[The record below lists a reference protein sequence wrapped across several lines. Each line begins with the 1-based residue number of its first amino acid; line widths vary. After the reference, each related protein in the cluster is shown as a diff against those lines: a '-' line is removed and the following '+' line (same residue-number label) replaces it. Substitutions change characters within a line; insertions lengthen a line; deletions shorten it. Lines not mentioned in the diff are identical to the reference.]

1 MSDEPTSSDTGDAPG
16 GRPPGDKTAG
26 DGAPDRGNEPHEHGG
41 AITETLDEIPMGGL
55 PGPGPAADEQRPAE
69 DPNRLTTLPDDA
81 EDRDVHGGHATTT
94 GLSNN
99 KMAMWLFLGSECL
112 LFGGLISTY
121 MLYRGRLSGEVGPDQ
136 IYDIPFTSVSSFVL
150 LMSSLTMVLAVSSV
164 ARRDLRATKV
174 WLCITALLGTTFV
187 GGQVYEFT
195 SFYREGLGF
204 TTSLFSSS
212 FYTLT
217 GFHGA
222 HVTIG
227 VIMLLALVGM
237 ISRERVTGDKS
248 EVVELVGLY
257 WHFVDIVW
265 IIIFTLVYLIPA

>member
-1 MSDEPTSSDTGDAPG
+1 MSDATPPDERTPG
-16 GRPPGDKTAG
+16 H
-26 DGAPDRGNEPHEHGG
+26 GAPDLGNEPS
-41 AITETLDEIPMGGL
+41 ETSNVVTATVDEIPMGGVPE
-55 PGPGPAADEQRPAE
+55 PGPSADEQRTA
-69 DPNRLTTLPDDA
+69 DSNVLTALPDD
-81 EDRDVHGGHATTT
+81 EGGHHEALHGTT

-121 MLYRGRLSGEVGPDQ
+121 MLYRGRHSGSLGPDQ

-164 ARRDLRATKV
+164 ARGDLRNTKL
-174 WLCITALLGTTFV
+174 WLTMTALLGATFI
-187 GGQVYEFT
+187 GGQAYEFT
-195 SFYREGLGF
+195 TFYREGLGF

-222 HVTIG
+222 HVSVGI
-227 VIMLLALVGM
+227 IMLLSLVAT
-237 ISRERVTGDKS
+237 ISRDRVSGDQA
-248 EVVELVGLY
+248 EVVEIVGLY

-265 IIIFTLVYLIPA
+265 IVIFTLVYLIPA